1 MAEVSISEAARL
13 VKLSRSHFYKTYIHT
28 GRISVGRNFLGK
40 PQIDTSELLRVFG
53 KIGDETDSAHEVER
67 EETTIESLKIQV
79 LQQEIEHLKAR
90 LEDKDERIN
99 DLKQAMALIEHQK
112 PTKKRFWFF

>member
-28 GRISVGRNFLGK
+28 GRISVGRDFLGK

-53 KIGDETDSAHEVER
+53 KIGEDSFDQTKEVEPTQL
-67 EETTIESLKIQV
+67 ENTKIQM
-79 LQQEIEHLKAR
+79 LEQEINHLKSR
-90 LEDKDERIN
+90 LQDKEERIN
-99 DLKQAMALIEHQK
+99 DLKQAMALIQHQK
-112 PTKKRFWFF
+112 PKKRFFGLF

>member
-13 VKLSRSHFYKTYIHT
+13 VKLSRSHFYKTYINT

-40 PQIDTSELLRVFG
+40 PQVDTSELLRVFG
-53 KIGDETDSAHEVER
+53 KIGDDTDGYISTHEER
-67 EETTIESLKIQV
+67 TIESIKIQA
-79 LQQEIEHLKAR
+79 LQQEIEHLKSR

-112 PTKKRFWFF
+112 STKKRFWFW

>member
-28 GRISVGRNFLGK
+28 GRISVGRDFLGK
-40 PQIDTSELLRVFG
+40 PQIDTSELFRVFG
-53 KIGDETDSAHEVER
+53 KIGEDSDEHT
-67 EETTIESLKIQV
+67 EESGKQQPENTRIQM
-79 LQQEIEHLKAR
+79 LEQEIAHLKAR
-90 LEDKDERIN
+90 LQDKDERID

-112 PTKKRFWFF
+112 PLKKRFWFW